1 LFNPVGEAVQSLPL
15 HNLFGYQLGSLMKV
29 ALIANKGG
37 VGKTTLCLI
46 LHEALRIDGRS
57 VAVRDLDNIQGTAS
71 KALASFGG
79 TREQP
84 GQAYEHLLIDTPPA
98 LASPSTAA
106 ASTAAEIILVPT
118 TPSPADIWEAE
129 KAVQFAERKNPRAAV
144 RVVVNR
150 VRAGTLLTAA
160 IQESL
165 EGLPLLPVRIAE
177 RQSYQHALLS
187 GWPALDPKA
196 EQEALQFREAVMML
210 T

>member
-1 LFNPVGEAVQSLPL
+1 
-15 HNLFGYQLGSLMKV
+15 MKT

-37 VGKTTLCLI
+37 VGKTTLGLI
-46 LHEALRIDGRS
+46 LHEAIRQAGQS

-71 KALASFGG
+71 KALAAFGG

-84 GQAYEHLLIDTPPA
+84 GQKYEHLLIDTPPA

-106 ASTAAEIILVPT
+106 ASTTADVILVPT

-129 KAVQFAERKNPRAAV
+129 KAVQFAQRKDPRAVV

-150 VRAGTLLTAA
+150 VRVGTLLSGA
-160 IQESL
+160 IEESL

-177 RQSYQHALLS
+177 WQSFQHLLLE
-187 GWPALDPKA
+187 GWTALDPKA
-196 EQEALQFREAVMML
+196 VQEASQFRDAVMML